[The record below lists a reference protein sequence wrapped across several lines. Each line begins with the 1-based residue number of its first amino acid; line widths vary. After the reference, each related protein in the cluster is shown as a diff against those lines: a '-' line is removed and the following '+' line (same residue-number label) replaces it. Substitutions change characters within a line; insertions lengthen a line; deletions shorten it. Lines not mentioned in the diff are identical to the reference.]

1 MYSSRR
7 RHTMCALV
15 TGVQTCALPISG
27 VAESVAQR
35 GVEVEAGPR
44 LRCRRR
50 ADDHHKLSLGS
61 AGCFV
66 MRGELA
72 NGAAPPLLVKLGEP
86 ARPCRLA
93 AAEPR
98 RQQWHS
104 AGEVHRGE
112 GQYESGVRRLSKK
125 K

>member
-72 NGAAPPLLVKLGEP
+72 KGAAPHLLVQLGEL
-86 ARPCRLA
+86 ARHCRLA
-93 AAEPR
+93 VAEHGDR
-98 RQQWHS
+98 KS
-104 AGEVHRGE
+104 T
-112 GQYESGVRRLSKK
+112 RLNSSH
-125 K
+125 